1 MLLDT
6 GGDCELPCRKAI
18 ERKSMENLLQ
28 VLKEA
33 TLFILTAQLFRH
45 LLPGKKYLPYEN
57 VILSMAVLSMLIV
70 PILSVV
76 NADLPGEF
84 GERVALLETEN
95 EMFSQHLEKLEEQ
108 ETGLFRNNMADSI
121 EVRVQKEAEAAGV
134 RVKGVRL
141 LEDGTVFI
149 SVSGQKHAEGG
160 GQASGASTQS
170 REAVGGQASGAPGQ
184 SSEAGAGQDSGI
196 SVEPVR
202 PVGSTK
208 ARQEQFVLADG
219 EALKGTAREDLKER
233 FAAVIG
239 IGQTQL
245 EVVEVE

>member
-33 TLFILTAQLFRH
+33 TLFILTTQLFRH

-149 SVSGQKHAEGG
+149 SVSGQKHAEG
-160 GQASGASTQS
+160 
-170 REAVGGQASGAPGQ
+170 
-184 SSEAGAGQDSGI
+184 AGQDSGI

-202 PVGSTK
+202 PVESTK

>member
-1 MLLDT
+1 
-6 GGDCELPCRKAI
+6 
-18 ERKSMENLLQ
+18 MENLLQ

-33 TLFILTAQLFRH
+33 TLFILTTQLFRH

-70 PILSVV
+70 PILSV
-76 NADLPGEF
+76 ADADFPGEF

-95 EMFSQHLEKLEEQ
+95 EMFSQHLEKLEDQ

-149 SVSGQKHAEGG
+149 SVSGQKHAEG
-160 GQASGASTQS
+160 
-170 REAVGGQASGAPGQ
+170 
-184 SSEAGAGQDSGI
+184 AGQDSGI

-202 PVGSTK
+202 PVESTK

-245 EVVEVE
+245 EVVEIE

>member
-1 MLLDT
+1 
-6 GGDCELPCRKAI
+6 
-18 ERKSMENLLQ
+18 MENLLQ

-160 GQASGASTQS
+160 GQASG
-170 REAVGGQASGAPGQ
+170 
-184 SSEAGAGQDSGI
+184 I

>member
-1 MLLDT
+1 
-6 GGDCELPCRKAI
+6 
-18 ERKSMENLLQ
+18 MENLLQ

-70 PILSVV
+70 PILSVAD
-76 NADLPGEF
+76 ADLPEGF

-95 EMFSQHLEKLEEQ
+95 EMFSQQLEELEEQ
-108 ETGLFRNNMADSI
+108 ETGLLHNNMADSI

-141 LEDGTVFI
+141 LEDGTVLI
-149 SVSGQKHAEGG
+149 SVSGQKHAEG
-160 GQASGASTQS
+160 
-170 REAVGGQASGAPGQ
+170 
-184 SSEAGAGQDSGI
+184 AGQDSGI
-196 SVEPVR
+196 LVEPVR
-202 PVGSTK
+202 PVGSTQT
-208 ARQEQFVLADG
+208 RQEQFVLADG

>member
-1 MLLDT
+1 
-6 GGDCELPCRKAI
+6 
-18 ERKSMENLLQ
+18 MENLLQ

-149 SVSGQKHAEGG
+149 SVSGQKHAEG
-160 GQASGASTQS
+160 
-170 REAVGGQASGAPGQ
+170 
-184 SSEAGAGQDSGI
+184 AGQDSGI

>member
-1 MLLDT
+1 
-6 GGDCELPCRKAI
+6 
-18 ERKSMENLLQ
+18 MENLLQ

-70 PILSVV
+70 PILSVAD
-76 NADLPGEF
+76 ADLPEGF

-95 EMFSQHLEKLEEQ
+95 EMFSQQLEELEEQ
-108 ETGLFRNNMADSI
+108 ETGLLHNNMADSI

-141 LEDGTVFI
+141 LEDGTVLI
-149 SVSGQKHAEGG
+149 SVSGQKHAEG
-160 GQASGASTQS
+160 
-170 REAVGGQASGAPGQ
+170 
-184 SSEAGAGQDSGI
+184 AGQDSGI
-196 SVEPVR
+196 LVEPVR

-208 ARQEQFVLADG
+208 AREEQFVLADG

-239 IGQTQL
+239 IGQAQL

>member
-1 MLLDT
+1 
-6 GGDCELPCRKAI
+6 
-18 ERKSMENLLQ
+18 MENLLQ

-33 TLFILTAQLFRH
+33 TLFILTTQLFRH

-70 PILSVV
+70 PILSVAD
-76 NADLPGEF
+76 ADLPGKF

-108 ETGLFRNNMADSI
+108 ETGLFHNNMADSI

-149 SVSGQKHAEGG
+149 SVSGQKHAE
-160 GQASGASTQS
+160 
-170 REAVGGQASGAPGQ
+170 
-184 SSEAGAGQDSGI
+184 GAGQDSGI

>member
-1 MLLDT
+1 M
-6 GGDCELPCRKAI
+6 K
-18 ERKSMENLLQ
+18 NLLQ

-33 TLFILTAQLFRH
+33 TLFILTTQLFRH

-70 PILSVV
+70 PILSV
-76 NADLPGEF
+76 ADADFPGEF

-149 SVSGQKHAEGG
+149 SVSGQKHAEG
-160 GQASGASTQS
+160 
-170 REAVGGQASGAPGQ
+170 
-184 SSEAGAGQDSGI
+184 AGQDAGI

>member
-1 MLLDT
+1 
-6 GGDCELPCRKAI
+6 
-18 ERKSMENLLQ
+18 MENLLQ

-33 TLFILTAQLFRH
+33 TLFILTTQLFRH

-70 PILSVV
+70 PILSVAD
-76 NADLPGEF
+76 ADLPGEF

-141 LEDGTVFI
+141 LVEVRHPARLLRTGKQWEVRHPARL
-149 SVSGQKHAEGG
+149 VRAAQKGQGRTPAYR
-160 GQASGASTQS
+160 SS
-170 REAVGGQASGAPGQ
+170 RSDRSGAPKPGRN
-184 SSEAGAGQDSGI
+184 SLSWRMG
-196 SVEPVR
+196 
-202 PVGSTK
+202 K
-208 ARQEQFVLADG
+208 L
-219 EALKGTAREDLKER
+219 
-233 FAAVIG
+233 
-239 IGQTQL
+239 
-245 EVVEVE
+245 

>member
-1 MLLDT
+1 
-6 GGDCELPCRKAI
+6 
-18 ERKSMENLLQ
+18 MENLLQ
-28 VLKEA
+28 VLKEV
-33 TLFILTAQLFRH
+33 TLFILTTQLFRH

-70 PILSVV
+70 PILSV
-76 NADLPGEF
+76 ADADFPGEF

-149 SVSGQKHAEGG
+149 SVSGQKHAEG
-160 GQASGASTQS
+160 
-170 REAVGGQASGAPGQ
+170 
-184 SSEAGAGQDSGI
+184 AGQDSGI

>member
-1 MLLDT
+1 
-6 GGDCELPCRKAI
+6 
-18 ERKSMENLLQ
+18 MENLLQ

-33 TLFILTAQLFRH
+33 TLFILTTQLFRH

-70 PILSVV
+70 PILSVAD
-76 NADLPGEF
+76 ADLPGEF

-95 EMFSQHLEKLEEQ
+95 EMFSQHLEKLKEQ
-108 ETGLFRNNMADSI
+108 ETGLLHNNMADSI

-134 RVKGVRL
+134 SVKGVRL

-149 SVSGQKHAEGG
+149 SVSGQKHAEG
-160 GQASGASTQS
+160 
-170 REAVGGQASGAPGQ
+170 
-184 SSEAGAGQDSGI
+184 AGQDSGI

-202 PVGSTK
+202 PVESTK

-245 EVVEVE
+245 EVVEIE

>member
-1 MLLDT
+1 
-6 GGDCELPCRKAI
+6 
-18 ERKSMENLLQ
+18 MENLLQ

-70 PILSVV
+70 PILSVAD
-76 NADLPGEF
+76 ADLPEGF

-95 EMFSQHLEKLEEQ
+95 EMFSQHLEELEEQ
-108 ETGLFRNNMADSI
+108 ETGLLHNNMADSI
-121 EVRVQKEAEAAGV
+121 EARVQKEADSAGV
-134 RVKGVRL
+134 SVKGVRL

-160 GQASGASTQS
+160 GQAVGAPGQS
-170 REAVGGQASGAPGQ
+170 SEAVGGQASGASGQ
-184 SSEAGAGQDSGI
+184 SSAEGAGQDSGI

-202 PVGSTK
+202 PVESTK

>member
-1 MLLDT
+1 
-6 GGDCELPCRKAI
+6 
-18 ERKSMENLLQ
+18 MENLLQ

-33 TLFILTAQLFRH
+33 TLFILTTQLFRH

-70 PILSVV
+70 PILSVAD
-76 NADLPGEF
+76 ADLPGEF

-121 EVRVQKEAEAAGV
+121 EARVQKEAEAAGV

-160 GQASGASTQS
+160 GQ
-170 REAVGGQASGAPGQ
+170 
-184 SSEAGAGQDSGI
+184 DYGI

>member
-33 TLFILTAQLFRH
+33 TLFILTTQLFRH

-170 REAVGGQASGAPGQ
+170 REA
-184 SSEAGAGQDSGI
+184 GAGQDSGI

>member
-1 MLLDT
+1 
-6 GGDCELPCRKAI
+6 
-18 ERKSMENLLQ
+18 MENLLQ

-33 TLFILTAQLFRH
+33 TLFILTTQLFRH

-70 PILSVV
+70 PILSVAD
-76 NADLPGEF
+76 ADLPGEF

-134 RVKGVRL
+134 SVKGVRL

-160 GQASGASTQS
+160 
-170 REAVGGQASGAPGQ
+170 
-184 SSEAGAGQDSGI
+184 GQDSGI

>member
-1 MLLDT
+1 
-6 GGDCELPCRKAI
+6 
-18 ERKSMENLLQ
+18 MENLLQ

-33 TLFILTAQLFRH
+33 TLFILTTQLFRH

-70 PILSVV
+70 PILSV
-76 NADLPGEF
+76 ADTDLPGEF

-108 ETGLFRNNMADSI
+108 ETGLFRNNMADSM
-121 EVRVQKEAEAAGV
+121 EAEAAGV

-149 SVSGQKHAEGG
+149 SVSGQKHAEGA
-160 GQASGASTQS
+160 GQAA
-170 REAVGGQASGAPGQ
+170 GAPGQ
-184 SSEAGAGQDSGI
+184 SSEEGAGQDSGI

>member
-1 MLLDT
+1 
-6 GGDCELPCRKAI
+6 
-18 ERKSMENLLQ
+18 MENLLQ

-33 TLFILTAQLFRH
+33 TLFILTTQLFRH

-134 RVKGVRL
+134 SVKGVRL

-170 REAVGGQASGAPGQ
+170 REVVGGQASGASTQSREVVGGQASGAPGQ

>member
-1 MLLDT
+1 
-6 GGDCELPCRKAI
+6 
-18 ERKSMENLLQ
+18 MENLLQ

-33 TLFILTAQLFRH
+33 TLFILTTQLFRH

-70 PILSVV
+70 PILSVAD
-76 NADLPGEF
+76 ADLPGEF

-134 RVKGVRL
+134 SVKGVRL

-149 SVSGQKHAEGG
+149 SVSGQKHAEG
-160 GQASGASTQS
+160 
-170 REAVGGQASGAPGQ
+170 
-184 SSEAGAGQDSGI
+184 AGQDSGI

-202 PVGSTK
+202 PVESTK

>member
-1 MLLDT
+1 
-6 GGDCELPCRKAI
+6 
-18 ERKSMENLLQ
+18 MENLLQ

-33 TLFILTAQLFRH
+33 TLFILTTQLFRH

-70 PILSVV
+70 PILSVAD
-76 NADLPGEF
+76 ADLPGKF

-108 ETGLFRNNMADSI
+108 ETGLLHNNMADSI

-134 RVKGVRL
+134 SVKGVRL

-149 SVSGQKHAEGG
+149 SVSGQKHAE
-160 GQASGASTQS
+160 
-170 REAVGGQASGAPGQ
+170 
-184 SSEAGAGQDSGI
+184 GAGQDSGI

>member
-1 MLLDT
+1 
-6 GGDCELPCRKAI
+6 
-18 ERKSMENLLQ
+18 MENLLQ

-33 TLFILTAQLFRH
+33 TLFILTTQLFRH

-70 PILSVV
+70 PILSV
-76 NADLPGEF
+76 ADADFPGEF

-149 SVSGQKHAEGG
+149 SVSGQKHAEG
-160 GQASGASTQS
+160 
-170 REAVGGQASGAPGQ
+170 
-184 SSEAGAGQDSGI
+184 AGQDSGI

-233 FAAVIG
+233 FAVVIG

>member
-1 MLLDT
+1 
-6 GGDCELPCRKAI
+6 
-18 ERKSMENLLQ
+18 MENLLQ

-57 VILSMAVLSMLIV
+57 VILSMAMLSMLIV
-70 PILSVV
+70 PILSVAD
-76 NADLPGEF
+76 ADLPEGF

-95 EMFSQHLEKLEEQ
+95 EMFSQQLEELEEQ
-108 ETGLFRNNMADSI
+108 ETGLLHNNMADSI
-121 EVRVQKEAEAAGV
+121 EARVQKEAEAAGV
-134 RVKGVRL
+134 RIKGVRL

-149 SVSGQKHAEGG
+149 SVSGQKHAEGAGQAVGASGQSSEAGG
-160 GQASGASTQS
+160 GQASGAS
-170 REAVGGQASGAPGQ
+170 GQ
-184 SSEAGAGQDSGI
+184 SSAEGAGQDSGI
-196 SVEPVR
+196 LVEPVR

-239 IGQTQL
+239 IGQAQL

>member
-1 MLLDT
+1 
-6 GGDCELPCRKAI
+6 
-18 ERKSMENLLQ
+18 MENLLQ

-108 ETGLFRNNMADSI
+108 ETGLLHNNMADSI

-134 RVKGVRL
+134 SVKGVRL

-149 SVSGQKHAEGG
+149 SVSGQKHAEG
-160 GQASGASTQS
+160 
-170 REAVGGQASGAPGQ
+170 
-184 SSEAGAGQDSGI
+184 AGQR
-196 SVEPVR
+196 VEGLGDMGDRLELRAEGRVERHPHLLQR
-202 PVGSTK
+202 RVGQRQAEVAGQHL
-208 ARQEQFVLADG
+208 ARRG
-219 EALKGTAREDLKER
+219 ER
-233 FAAVIG
+233 AA
-239 IGQTQL
+239 
-245 EVVEVE
+245 

>member
-1 MLLDT
+1 
-6 GGDCELPCRKAI
+6 
-18 ERKSMENLLQ
+18 MENLLQ

-33 TLFILTAQLFRH
+33 TLFILTTQLFRH

-70 PILSVV
+70 PILSVAD
-76 NADLPGEF
+76 ADLPGEF

-149 SVSGQKHAEGG
+149 SVSGQKHAKVEVRHPARLLRTGKQWEVRHPARLVRAAQK
-160 GQASGASTQS
+160 GQGRTPAYRSS
-170 REAVGGQASGAPGQ
+170 RSDRSGAPKPGRN
-184 SSEAGAGQDSGI
+184 SLSWRMG
-196 SVEPVR
+196 
-202 PVGSTK
+202 K
-208 ARQEQFVLADG
+208 L
-219 EALKGTAREDLKER
+219 
-233 FAAVIG
+233 
-239 IGQTQL
+239 
-245 EVVEVE
+245 

>member
-1 MLLDT
+1 
-6 GGDCELPCRKAI
+6 
-18 ERKSMENLLQ
+18 MENLLQ

-33 TLFILTAQLFRH
+33 TLFILTTQLFRH

-149 SVSGQKHAEGG
+149 SVSGQKHAEG
-160 GQASGASTQS
+160 
-170 REAVGGQASGAPGQ
+170 
-184 SSEAGAGQDSGI
+184 AGQDSGI

>member
-1 MLLDT
+1 
-6 GGDCELPCRKAI
+6 
-18 ERKSMENLLQ
+18 MENLLQ

-33 TLFILTAQLFRH
+33 TLFILTTQLFRH

-70 PILSVV
+70 PILSVAD
-76 NADLPGEF
+76 ADLPGEF

-108 ETGLFRNNMADSI
+108 ETGLLRNNMADSI

-149 SVSGQKHAEGG
+149 SVSGQKHAEG
-160 GQASGASTQS
+160 
-170 REAVGGQASGAPGQ
+170 
-184 SSEAGAGQDSGI
+184 AGQDSGI

-202 PVGSTK
+202 PVESTK

>member
-1 MLLDT
+1 
-6 GGDCELPCRKAI
+6 
-18 ERKSMENLLQ
+18 MENLLQ
-28 VLKEA
+28 ELKEA

-149 SVSGQKHAEGG
+149 SVSGQKHAEG
-160 GQASGASTQS
+160 
-170 REAVGGQASGAPGQ
+170 
-184 SSEAGAGQDSGI
+184 AGQDSGI

-202 PVGSTK
+202 PVESTK

>member
-45 LLPGKKYLPYEN
+45 LLPGKKYLSYEN

-108 ETGLFRNNMADSI
+108 ETGLLHNNMADSI

-134 RVKGVRL
+134 SVKGVRL

-149 SVSGQKHAEGG
+149 SVSGQKHAEG
-160 GQASGASTQS
+160 
-170 REAVGGQASGAPGQ
+170 
-184 SSEAGAGQDSGI
+184 AGQDSGI
-196 SVEPVR
+196 SVGPVR

>member
-1 MLLDT
+1 
-6 GGDCELPCRKAI
+6 
-18 ERKSMENLLQ
+18 MENLLQ

-33 TLFILTAQLFRH
+33 TLFILTTQLFRH

-108 ETGLFRNNMADSI
+108 ETGLLRNNMADSI

-149 SVSGQKHAEGG
+149 SVSGQKHAEG
-160 GQASGASTQS
+160 
-170 REAVGGQASGAPGQ
+170 
-184 SSEAGAGQDSGI
+184 AGQDSGI

-202 PVGSTK
+202 PVESTK

>member
-1 MLLDT
+1 
-6 GGDCELPCRKAI
+6 
-18 ERKSMENLLQ
+18 MENLLQ

-33 TLFILTAQLFRH
+33 TLFILTTQLFRH

-70 PILSVV
+70 PILSV
-76 NADLPGEF
+76 ADADFPGEF

-149 SVSGQKHAEGG
+149 SVSGQKHAEG
-160 GQASGASTQS
+160 
-170 REAVGGQASGAPGQ
+170 
-184 SSEAGAGQDSGI
+184 AGQDSGI

-208 ARQEQFVLADG
+208 ARQEQFILADG

>member
-1 MLLDT
+1 
-6 GGDCELPCRKAI
+6 
-18 ERKSMENLLQ
+18 MENLLQ

-33 TLFILTAQLFRH
+33 TLFILTTQLFRH

-149 SVSGQKHAEGG
+149 SVSGQKHAEG
-160 GQASGASTQS
+160 
-170 REAVGGQASGAPGQ
+170 
-184 SSEAGAGQDSGI
+184 AGQDSGI

-202 PVGSTK
+202 PIGSTK

>member
-1 MLLDT
+1 
-6 GGDCELPCRKAI
+6 
-18 ERKSMENLLQ
+18 MENLLQ

-33 TLFILTAQLFRH
+33 TLFILTTQLFRH

-70 PILSVV
+70 PILSVAD
-76 NADLPGEF
+76 ADLPGEF

-149 SVSGQKHAEGG
+149 SVSGQKHAEGAG
-160 GQASGASTQS
+160 QAVDAAGQSSEAGEGQASGAS
-170 REAVGGQASGAPGQ
+170 GQ
-184 SSEAGAGQDSGI
+184 SSAE
-196 SVEPVR
+196 EPVR

>member
-1 MLLDT
+1 
-6 GGDCELPCRKAI
+6 
-18 ERKSMENLLQ
+18 MENLLQ

-33 TLFILTAQLFRH
+33 TLFILTTQLFRH

-70 PILSVV
+70 PILSVAD
-76 NADLPGEF
+76 ADLPGEF

-121 EVRVQKEAEAAGV
+121 EARVQKEAEAAGV
-134 RVKGVRL
+134 SVKGVRL

-149 SVSGQKHAEGG
+149 SVSGQKHAE
-160 GQASGASTQS
+160 
-170 REAVGGQASGAPGQ
+170 
-184 SSEAGAGQDSGI
+184 GAGQDSGI